1 MAPQGAVPP
10 PACPLRNAQ
19 LAADWSRE
27 PQIIEEI
34 YDRRYAEDVQELEA
48 RCG

>member
-1 MAPQGAVPP
+1 VAPQGAVPR
-10 PACPLRNAQ
+10 PLARCETHNWA
-19 LAADWSRE
+19 LIATRA
-27 PQIIEEI
+27 QIIEEI